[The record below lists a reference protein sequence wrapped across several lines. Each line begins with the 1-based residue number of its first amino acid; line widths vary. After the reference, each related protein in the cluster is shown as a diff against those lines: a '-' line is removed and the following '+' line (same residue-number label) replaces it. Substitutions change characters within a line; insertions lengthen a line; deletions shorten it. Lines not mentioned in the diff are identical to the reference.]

1 MLEVK
6 KLLKASGLKSSIAEK
21 YSLMGRGEAQKNVY
35 GSPAGVTQTLDS
47 THST

>member
-21 YSLMGRGEAQKNVY
+21 YSLVGREAQKDVY